1 MFHTNFKELVDKI
14 KLQEQREVKMAALA
28 HGGRYVMEQD
38 EESQLPRITVYF
50 QGFTD
55 SVDQVD
61 VTEVIVK
68 NDKLF
73 IKGKMYESCEEV
85 EFPAEQVY
93 PGELHYVLDSIKP
106 TKDLDSTMAHNY
118 NVFED
123 TIDLQ
128 EISSQAVS
136 EIMNKIDCDRFTA
149 FEMCQK
155 WADEFTEKFR
165 NHNWGDDD
173 MSYYD
178 HIDFFIEQKLK
189 EL

>member
-1 MFHTNFKELVDKI
+1 
-14 KLQEQREVKMAALA
+14 
-28 HGGRYVMEQD
+28 
-38 EESQLPRITVYF
+38 
-50 QGFTD
+50 
-55 SVDQVD
+55 
-61 VTEVIVK
+61 
-68 NDKLF
+68 
-73 IKGKMYESCEEV
+73 MYESCEEV

-165 NHNWGDDD
+165 NHDWSDDD